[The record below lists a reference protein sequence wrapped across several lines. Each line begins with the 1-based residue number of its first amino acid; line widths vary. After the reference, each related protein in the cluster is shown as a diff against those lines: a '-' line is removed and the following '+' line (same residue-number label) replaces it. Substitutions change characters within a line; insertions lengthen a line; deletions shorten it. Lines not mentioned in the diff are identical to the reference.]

1 MTAVVTLRPGWATL
15 ADWRNVAHGAAVRL
29 DPAAAPMVEASARA
43 VDAIIAR
50 GRPVYGIKTGFG
62 KLASALIPA
71 GDLPRFSATS
81 CYRMRLAWA
90 SQCNRQ
96 PYA

>member
-29 DPAAAPMVEASARA
+29 DPAAAPMVEASAMQSSPEDSRSMASTPDLESLRA
-43 VDAIIAR
+43 RSSGQV
-50 GRPVYGIKTGFG
+50 T
-62 KLASALIPA
+62 
-71 GDLPRFSATS
+71 LPRFSATS